1 MYLNH
6 FQLREEPFGST
17 PDPRFL
23 YQSQTHREALATLYY
38 GYYSNRGFTAL
49 IAPPGMGKSTLLFQ
63 FLHNIRDKARTAF
76 LFQTQCN
83 TREFF
88 RYLLCDLDITP
99 GKDVAEMHQQ
109 LTAVLVEEARAD
121 RRVVLV
127 IDEAQNLPDSVLETV
142 RLLSDFE
149 TPSAKLMQIV
159 LAGQPQLS
167 KKLASPALEQLRQRI
182 SVVCRLD
189 RFTPVE
195 TAKYIRHRLQI
206 AGHSGSL
213 PFTPGAL
220 DRIAESSEGNP
231 RQINTLCF
239 NALSLCCAL
248 RKKQVDRA
256 VLEEVIADQDF
267 KSLAS
272 TSVTKY
278 GEADP
283 RPLIQPQHPATVR
296 VRVRRPLVRRIFMA
310 AATLAFSFGLLSGF
324 GPKWQPEIIAAT
336 ATATTGASAPSGAPA
351 PSQPAQPV
359 PEPGAA
365 SPEPD
370 PAKAT
375 TNAALLE
382 ADPAQAT
389 TNAALPE
396 ADPAHATTESLVVMV
411 APKETL
417 WAICARYL
425 GGCDASRFE
434 QIRALNPGLDDPNHV
449 QAGQWIRLP
458 QDGNS
463 KQATT
468 QHSVIAGRN

>member
-49 IAPPGMGKSTLLFQ
+49 IAQPGMGKSTLLFQ
-63 FLHNIRDKARTAF
+63 FLHNIRDKARTVF

-83 TREFF
+83 RVEFL
-88 RYLLCDLDITP
+88 RYLLCDLGITP

-109 LTAVLVEEARAD
+109 LNAVLVEEARAG

-149 TPSAKLMQIV
+149 TPRAKLMQIV

-167 KKLASPALEQLRQRI
+167 EKLASPALEQLRQRI
-182 SVVCRLD
+182 SLVSRLD

-195 TAKYIRHRLQI
+195 TAKYIRHRLEI
-206 AGHSGSL
+206 AGHSGAL
-213 PFTPGAL
+213 PFTTGAL
-220 DRIAESSEGNP
+220 DRIAEYSEGNP
-231 RQINTLCF
+231 RRINTLCF

-256 VLEEVIADQDF
+256 VLEEVIADQDL

-272 TSVTKY
+272 TSAGEC
-278 GEADP
+278 GEANP
-283 RPLIQPQHPATVR
+283 KPMIQPQHTAAVR
-296 VRVRRPLVRRIFMA
+296 GRIRRPLVRRIFMA
-310 AATLAFSFGLLSGF
+310 AAALAFSFGLLSGY
-324 GPKWQPEIIAAT
+324 GPKWKPEVIAAT
-336 ATATTGASAPSGAPA
+336 ASATRGASAASGVPA
-351 PSQPAQPV
+351 PSQQAQPATV
-359 PEPGAA
+359 PNAA
-365 SPEPD
+365 SPGPD

-375 TNAALLE
+375 T
-382 ADPAQAT
+382 
-389 TNAALPE
+389 
-396 ADPAHATTESLVVMV
+396 ESLVVSV

-425 GGCDASRFE
+425 GGCDANRLE
-434 QIRALNPGLDDPNHV
+434 QVRALNPGLDDPNHV
-449 QAGQWIRLP
+449 QAGQRIRLP
-458 QDGNS
+458 QDGRS
-463 KQATT
+463 SPATT
-468 QHSVIAGRN
+468 QQSVIAAGN